1 MEYRFP
7 HDAPAYQEAAYGI
20 NKTGTT
26 TIGMVCSDG
35 VVMGTEMR
43 ATMGHLISHK
53 TTQKL
58 FRIDDHIGFTVAG
71 LVGDAQTLARWLQAE
86 VELFKVKRNSEIS
99 LKAASTLM
107 ANILNG
113 RKFYPF
119 YVQLLIGGVD
129 KEGGHVYSLDAA
141 GGSIPDKFTTTGS
154 GSVFVYGV
162 LEDLWKDGINVD
174 QGADIAIRGLTAA
187 MKRDSASGDGIALC
201 TITQQKG
208 FQRLSVEELDR
219 RKKKLHLA

>member
-1 MEYRFP
+1 MQHRF
-7 HDAPAYQEAAYGI
+7 DSEEQASTM
-20 NKTGTT
+20 KTGTT
-26 TIGMVCSDG
+26 TLGLVCKNG

-86 VELFKVKRNSEIS
+86 VELYKVKRNSEIS
-99 LKAASTLM
+99 IKAASTLM

-141 GGSIPDKFTTTGS
+141 GGSIPDKFATTGS
-154 GSVFVYGV
+154 GSVMVYGV
-162 LEDLWKDGINVD
+162 LEDLWKDDLTIDEGQDMAVR
-174 QGADIAIRGLTAA
+174 ALTAA

-208 FQRLSVEELDR
+208 FQRLSADEVER
-219 RKKKLHLA
+219 RRKKLHLA